1 MNLLGIDT
9 STEACTVGLQLGTD
23 RHESLVL
30 ERQHA
35 ERILE
40 EIDQLLRAHDAS
52 LHDMD
57 AMVWGRGPGMF
68 TGLRIGAGVVQGI
81 AYAIER
87 PVVCVSSLAVI
98 AAGQDEPRVL
108 AAIDARINQVYWA
121 AYEKT
126 GNGLQAL
133 CEEQVSDPG
142 VVGAGLDGQFVG
154 AGSGWDQYTGELM
167 EANAGRIDRWNR
179 QQYPR
184 AGALLSLGEAE
195 YLAGKAVTAM
205 EAVPV
210 YVRDKVAK
218 KTSER

>member
-9 STEACTVGLQLGTD
+9 STEACTVGLQLGSE

-40 EIDQLLRAHDAS
+40 EIDKLLNAHDAS
-52 LHDMD
+52 LPDID
-57 AMVWGRGPGMF
+57 ALVWGRGPGMF

-81 AYAIER
+81 AYAIDR

-108 AAIDARINQVYWA
+108 AAIDARMNQVYWA
-121 AYEKT
+121 AYENT
-126 GNGLQAL
+126 NEGVQAL
-133 CEEQVSDPG
+133 CEEQVSDPAA
-142 VVGAGLDGQFVG
+142 VGAGLAGQFIG
-154 AGSGWDQYTGELM
+154 AGSGWDQYADDLLR
-167 EANAGRIDRWNR
+167 ANAGRVDRWSR

-184 AGALLSLGEAE
+184 AEALLSLGEAD
-195 YLAGKAVTAM
+195 YRAGKAVAAM
-205 EAVPV
+205 DAVPV

-218 KTSER
+218 KTCER